1 MIDAVRQGIKEG
13 MKDISLNVIVDGQK
27 MITGIS
33 KNVGFRSD
41 TGGVAMQTSLT

>member
-1 MIDAVRQGIKEG
+1 MTI
-13 MKDISLNVIVDGQK
+13 NVDLDGQK